1 MPRRLLRE
9 PHVLAHEL
17 RTPLSILAGWYS
29 LIRDGDITKA
39 GHPQEWQSAIAAC
52 QAAID
57 RLNFIISQAC
67 DEAEALRWPS
77 DTAGEQYG
85 TRVFEEA
92 TEAIQRSRE
101 LLARYEERRRK
112 RAADRD
118 PASLPER
125 RGARRTRQPTATR

>member
-29 LIRDGDITKA
+29 LIRDGDVTQS
-39 GHPQEWQSAIAAC
+39 GTPREWELAMTAC

-67 DEAEALRWPS
+67 DEVETLRWP
-77 DTAGEQYG
+77 DTGAGAEYG
-85 TRVFEEA
+85 ARVFEEA
-92 TEAIQRSRE
+92 TVAIQRSRE
-101 LLARYEERRRK
+101 LLGRFEELRRRTS
-112 RAADRD
+112 
-118 PASLPER
+118 AS
-125 RGARRTRQPTATR
+125 AT

>member
-39 GHPQEWQSAIAAC
+39 GNPQEWQAAIAAC
-52 QAAID
+52 QGAID

-67 DEAEALRWPS
+67 DEAEALRWPA
-77 DTAGEQYG
+77 DRAGQQYR

-92 TEAIQRSRE
+92 TEAIERSRE
-101 LLARYEERRRK
+101 LLARFEERRGK
-112 RAADRD
+112 WTGQEVPADLGKQRGT
-118 PASLPER
+118 R
-125 RGARRTRQPTATR
+125 RVRQSTATR

>member
-29 LIRDGDITKA
+29 LVRDGDVTKA
-39 GHPQEWQSAIAAC
+39 GTPDKWETGMAAC

-57 RLNFIISQAC
+57 RLNFIISEAC
-67 DEAEALRWPS
+67 NEPEALRPPEA
-77 DTAGEQYG
+77 TVRRLYQ

-92 TEAIQRSRE
+92 VEAIERSRT
-101 LLARYEERRRK
+101 LLARFEELRKQAVGPELAAAGQERRAAR
-112 RAADRD
+112 RGETADR
-118 PASLPER
+118 ER
-125 RGARRTRQPTATR
+125 

>member
-29 LIRDGDITKA
+29 LIRDGDLSKA
-39 GHPQEWQSAIAAC
+39 GNPQEWQAATEAC

-67 DEAEALRWPS
+67 DEAEALRWPA
-77 DTAGEQYG
+77 DHAGEQYG

-92 TEAIQRSRE
+92 TDAIQRSRE
-101 LLARYEERRRK
+101 LLARFEDRRRK
-112 RAADRD
+112 GVR
-118 PASLPER
+118 E
-125 RGARRTRQPTATR
+125 PTATS

>member
-29 LIRDGDITKA
+29 LIRDGDLTKA
-39 GHPQEWQSAIAAC
+39 GNPEEWEAAAEAC

-57 RLNFIISQAC
+57 RLNFIISEAC
-67 DEAEALRWPS
+67 DEAEALRWPVRQ
-77 DTAGEQYG
+77 QYPR
-85 TRVFEEA
+85 RVFEEA

-101 LLARYEERRRK
+101 LLARFEERGWK
-112 RAADRD
+112 R
-118 PASLPER
+118 P
-125 RGARRTRQPTATR
+125 